1 MLYQIV
7 LLHIFVFVFC
17 LFLIYAGRFIVYHV
31 IVVVLQ
37 FLILNIYAC
46 AQVSLTTHILA
57 NLLALSSNGP
67 TISPEDNVDDAT
79 RDVSQEQD
87 GTGMGEGVGR
97 TDVSDQITN
106 EDQLIGAPEKVLIWA
121 LDRYFCFLKY

>member
-1 MLYQIV
+1 M
-7 LLHIFVFVFC
+7 
-17 LFLIYAGRFIVYHV
+17 
-31 IVVVLQ
+31 VLQ
-37 FLILNIYAC
+37 FLILNIYSC